1 MEKSLETL
9 YKGKFS
15 PLSQFI
21 IFLAINIIAFGVAK
35 SLQVDTN
42 NTWVIFQTI
51 LFFFSTTTVAIG
63 VFSKN
68 HPFVYYPAII
78 LLFIIFFTLSK
89 RFPEWTTGVSVLE
102 IPYLQNFVLLNILFF
117 FIFLLASLIY
127 RGAKQAFEKM

>member
-1 MEKSLETL
+1 MEKNLDTL

-15 PLSQFI
+15 PVAQFI
-21 IFLAINIIAFGVAK
+21 AFLVINLLALAACKILK
-35 SLQVDTN
+35 TDTN

-51 LFFFSTTTVAIG
+51 LFFFSTTTISIG

-68 HPFVYYPAII
+68 NAFVYYPAII
-78 LLFIIFFTLSK
+78 IFFIIFFTLSK
-89 RFPEWTTGVSVLE
+89 RLPNWITGVSVLE

-127 RGAKQAFEKM
+127 RGAKQAFENM